1 MTKVTSDNPLPKAS
15 PLMLSIKSVAAALDL
30 SERTI
35 RKLNSGGKIPKPL
48 KLQGSVRWSYDEL
61 RAWIAAGAPARDVWE
76 NMN

>member
-1 MTKVTSDNPLPKAS
+1 MANAQKTIKPPSL
-15 PLMLSIKSVAAALDL
+15 LLSAKSLARELDV

-35 RKLNSGGKIPKPL
+35 RKLNSAGKIPKPL

-61 RAWIAAGAPARDVWE
+61 RAWIAAGSPARDVWE

>member
-1 MTKVTSDNPLPKAS
+1 MAKAMADNPLPKTA
-15 PLMLSIKSVAAALDL
+15 PLMLSVKSVADALEL

-35 RKLNSGGKIPKPL
+35 RKMNSGGKIPKPL

-61 RAWIAAGAPARDVWE
+61 RAWIAAGTPARDVWE